1 MNKIEASSLLKEL
14 LAKCSLDS
22 DSFVLEEPNLKDVLS
37 SGYKIRIETILDNEC
52 RRQIREITK
61 KYDLAVIEERS
72 QIIVY
77 KPKSDRS
84 DHLVLK

>member
-1 MNKIEASSLLKEL
+1 MDKIEASSLLKEL

-72 QIIVY
+72 QIVVY

-84 DHLVLK
+84 THLILK

>member
-1 MNKIEASSLLKEL
+1 MNKIEAGSLLKEL

-72 QIIVY
+72 QIVVY

-84 DHLVLK
+84 THLILK